1 MEELIVHEIAN
12 IARNLGILNERA
24 YRNLCIRMDFDKM
37 RREGVRVE
45 EAEIILSEKY
55 SSAKSKITPETIH
68 SILYRR

>member
-1 MEELIVHEIAN
+1 MEEIIVHEIAN

-24 YRNLCIRMDFDKM
+24 YRNLCIRMDFDRM

-45 EAEIILSEKY
+45 KAEIILSEKY
-55 SSAKSKITPETIH
+55 SDAKSKITPETIH